1 MCFPQS
7 NIMQIFIMNFRKN
20 VMISVI
26 PQSFSR
32 PKYRPDI
39 DGMRALAIMSVLLFH
54 AYPSSLSGGFVGVDI
69 FFVISGYLISSIIF
83 RGLSLGSF
91 SFFDFYARR
100 VRRIFPAVTVVILGS
115 FVLGFFL
122 LTPYAFEDLITES
135 PYAAFFV
142 ENWRLYVTTGGY
154 WETATELKPFMHFW
168 SLGVEE
174 QYYIFYPL
182 LCYLLWKVNTKHFLI
197 GLICLLFLSL
207 GLCLYDTYH
216 EPVRAFYSLHSRF
229 WELLIGGILAY
240 VELQWPNYKNRI
252 RWKNNSDWF
261 NNILSCIGFILII
274 YSIIFFSEGEY
285 FPGWRAWFP
294 TVGSVLIIAA
304 GSEAFLN
311 RFIFSNKIIVF
322 VGLISYPLYLWH
334 WPLICIV
341 KNNLAGNQP
350 TGSLMVCLI
359 ISSFVLAYLTY
370 ALVERKMRSR
380 KATWQMVL
388 CLIVILCVVTLGVKT
403 LVRKSQTMQS
413 ILYSGLSVE
422 VQETLKDL
430 PRSQERDLNCEKLF
444 GKGHSVCRSTS
455 ANPHILVFGDSH
467 NHIMWK
473 YMYKQKD
480 LPNLYMVG
488 TGGAIIFD
496 KTVRFDERGESGE
509 KKMNLISNVWNVIR
523 TNDEIDT
530 IVLRGFWST
539 NGANYYSYRYPNLY
553 GRELVVKLW
562 EDLFA
567 ELHALNKRVFVV
579 LDNISVDFDP
589 LTKCSKVQRLDIQNK
604 RGTDCIVSYD
614 QIDEGSLWIRE
625 FLQKEAKRWD
635 NVSII
640 DSWQALCDEK
650 GCYLSKE
657 GVPYYRDSN
666 HLSVYGNGK
675 VWELIRDKL
684 N

>member
-1 MCFPQS
+1 
-7 NIMQIFIMNFRKN
+7 MNFRKN
-20 VMISVI
+20 VMISVN

-197 GLICLLFLSL
+197 GLICLLFVSL
-207 GLCLYDTYH
+207 GLCLYDTYN

-252 RWKNNSDWF
+252 RWENNSDWF

-285 FPGWRAWFP
+285 FPGWRALFP

-350 TGSLMVCLI
+350 TGLLMVCLI

-388 CLIVILCVVTLGVKT
+388 CLVVVLAVVTLGVKT
-403 LVRKSQTMQS
+403 AVRKSQTIQNM
-413 ILYSGLSVE
+413 LYAGLPEV

-430 PRSQERDLNCEKLF
+430 PRSEERDSVCENKF
-444 GKGHSVCRSTS
+444 GEGHSVCRATVER
-455 ANPHILVFGDSH
+455 PHILVFGDSH

-473 YMYKQKD
+473 YMYTQKS
-480 LPNLYMVG
+480 LPPLYIVG
-488 TGGAIIFD
+488 TGGSIVFD
-496 KTVRFDERGESGE
+496 QVAAANAKGHKDEKR
-509 KKMNLISNVWNVIR
+509 MNLVSQVWETLR
-523 TNDEIDT
+523 ASQEIDT
-530 IVLRGFWST
+530 VVLRAYWLGHLR
-539 NGANYYSYRYPNLY
+539 ANLVSSKYPNLK
-553 GRELVVKLW
+553 GRELYIQLW
-562 EDLFA
+562 QDTLN
-567 ELHALNKRVFVV
+567 ELEMLNKNVIVV
-579 LDNISVDFDP
+579 LDNVAVSFNP
-589 LTKCSKVQRLDIQNK
+589 LTRCSEVERLSLLNK
-604 RGTDCIVSYD
+604 NQKNCLVKYEELSPDDY
-614 QIDEGSLWIRE
+614 WIRS
-625 FLQKEAKRWD
+625 FLREEARKHK
-635 NVSII
+635 NVKIV
-640 DSWQALCDEK
+640 DSWKALCDK
-650 GCYLSKE
+650 NGCYLSQN
-657 GVPYYRDSN
+657 GIPYYRDTN

-675 VWELIRDKL
+675 VWELINNSL
-684 N
+684 H